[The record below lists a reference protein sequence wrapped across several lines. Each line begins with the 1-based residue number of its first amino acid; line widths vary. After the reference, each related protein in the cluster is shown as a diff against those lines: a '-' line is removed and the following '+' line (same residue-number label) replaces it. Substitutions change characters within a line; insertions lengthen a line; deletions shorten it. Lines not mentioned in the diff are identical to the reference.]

1 MASRITLLTDYGYRD
16 GFAGA
21 MKGVIL
27 SRAAAATIV
36 DLSHEVPAGD
46 VRHAACVIGAVAGF
60 YPAGTIHVVVVDPTV
75 GTARRGI
82 AIVCN
87 DQIFIGPDNGVFTEV
102 LAGSLSPVAVTELD
116 NAAFHWQPVHS
127 TFHGRDVFA
136 SCAGYVAAGVPVG
149 AMGTP
154 LDPASLVRLP
164 EPLVDLAAGSARGE
178 ILTSDHFGNLL
189 CSLRTEH
196 LAALGT
202 SVKVTVGGTVINGL
216 SQAFA
221 DVPAGQ
227 ALAYLG
233 GSGRLEIAVNQGSAV
248 ETLGLV
254 PGTEVRVERA

>member
-1 MASRITLLTDYGYRD
+1 MLFRS
-16 GFAGA
+16 
-21 MKGVIL
+21 
-27 SRAAAATIV
+27 
-36 DLSHEVPAGD
+36 
-46 VRHAACVIGAVAGF
+46 
-60 YPAGTIHVVVVDPTV
+60 
-75 GTARRGI
+75 
-82 AIVCN
+82 
-87 DQIFIGPDNGVFTEV
+87 
-102 LAGSLSPVAVTELD
+102 
-116 NAAFHWQPVHS
+116 
-127 TFHGRDVFA
+127 
-136 SCAGYVAAGVPVG
+136 GVPVG